1 MRIAR
6 KTGVNVRS
14 RKLEVAAMEV
24 NPASVVW
31 SPGLDS
37 ASLSMAGLEVKL
49 GSLVTLLLL
58 TLISGLAPLF
68 LFRRQVT
75 PDILGGR
82 RRALSLIS
90 CFSGGVF
97 MATCLLDLLPDYLS
111 GINDALLRLNIT
123 LQFPLQEFVLAMGFF
138 LVLVLEQIVL
148 SYKEQPGWSEET
160 HALLG
165 ADARMPPS
173 EQPHVHVD
181 VNAHSAVRA
190 AVLVLSLS
198 LHSVLEG
205 LAVGLLQES
214 GKVLETCL
222 ALLIHKCL
230 ISFSLTLKLAQG
242 RLRPRLVL
250 SCLLLFAFMTPLG
263 IGLGIV
269 LTENADPIHQ
279 LSRSVLEGIATGTFL
294 YITFLEILPHEL
306 SAGEQRIVK
315 VIAILCGFSVIT
327 AILFLKI

>member
-1 MRIAR
+1 
-6 KTGVNVRS
+6 
-14 RKLEVAAMEV
+14 MEV
-24 NPASVVW
+24 NPASAVW
-31 SPGLDS
+31 SLGRED
-37 ASLSMAGLEVKL
+37 ASLSVAGLEMKL

-68 LFRRQVT
+68 LFRRQAA
-75 PDILGGR
+75 PDLLGDR
-82 RRALSLIS
+82 RRALALIS

-97 MATCLLDLLPDYLS
+97 LATCLLDLLPDYLS
-111 GINDALLRLNIT
+111 GMNDALMRLNIT

-148 SYKEQPGWSEET
+148 SYKEPSGRSEET
-160 HALLG
+160 RSLLG
-165 ADARMPPS
+165 ADAWTLHTD
-173 EQPHVHVD
+173 QPHVHVD
-181 VNAHSAVRA
+181 VSAHSAVRA

-198 LHSVLEG
+198 LHSLLEG
-205 LAVGLLQES
+205 LAVGLLPES

-222 ALLIHKCL
+222 ALLLHKCL
-230 ISFSLTLKLAQG
+230 ISSSLTLRLAQG

-269 LTENADPIHQ
+269 LTESADPIQQ
-279 LSRSVLEGIATGTFL
+279 LSCSVLEGIATGTFL

-306 SAGEQRIVK
+306 TAGDQRIVR

-327 AILFLKI
+327 AILFIKI

>member
-1 MRIAR
+1 
-6 KTGVNVRS
+6 
-14 RKLEVAAMEV
+14 MEV

-31 SPGLDS
+31 SPDLE
-37 ASLSMAGLEVKL
+37 AVSLSVAGLEVKL

-58 TLISGLAPLF
+58 TLISGLTPLF
-68 LFRRQVT
+68 LFRRQAP

-90 CFSGGVF
+90 CFTGGVF
-97 MATCLLDLLPDYLS
+97 LATCLLDLLPNYLS
-111 GINDALLRLNIT
+111 GINDALIRLNIT
-123 LQFPLQEFVLAMGFF
+123 LQFPLQEFILAMGFF

-148 SYKEQPGWSEET
+148 SYQEPAGWTEET
-160 HALLG
+160 HSLLG
-165 ADARMPPS
+165 TDSRIPHP

-190 AVLVLSLS
+190 VVLVLSLS

-222 ALLIHKCL
+222 ALLIHKC
-230 ISFSLTLKLAQG
+230 IVSFSLTLKLAQG
-242 RLRPRLVL
+242 RLRPRAIL

-269 LTENADPIHQ
+269 STENADPLHQ
-279 LSRSVLEGIATGTFL
+279 LTRSVLEGIATGTFL

-306 SAGEQRIVK
+306 TASDQRIVK
-315 VIAILCGFSVIT
+315 VIVILCGFSVVT
-327 AILFLKI
+327 AILFVKI